1 MKTIYEKVEAGK
13 KMKNNV
19 PKTIFC
25 DLDGTLT
32 KHPTDVGLI
41 QDPNYELEVLPGVK
55 EFLYTIDVN
64 RYHLV
69 ITTGR
74 KESLREP
81 TIKQLQKAGIIYDQL
96 IMGFGGG
103 DRILI
108 NDLKPDREGDTA
120 IAINLKRDIGV
131 KDVEI

>member
-1 MKTIYEKVEAGK
+1 MSS
-13 KMKNNV
+13 

-32 KHPTDVGLI
+32 KHPGSGFSTIL
-41 QDPNYELEVLPGVK
+41 QDPDHRLELLPGVK
-55 EFLYTIDVN
+55 EFLMKIDKE

-74 KESLREP
+74 KESGREA
-81 TIKQLQKAGIIYDQL
+81 TIKQLQKAGILYDQL

-108 NDLKPDREGDTA
+108 NDRKGNSEEDTA
-120 IAINLKRDIGV
+120 FAINVTRNEGV
-131 KDVEI
+131 KDVKI

>member
-1 MKTIYEKVEAGK
+1 MR
-13 KMKNNV
+13 NNA
-19 PKTIFC
+19 PKTIVC

-32 KHPTDVGLI
+32 KHPKDVGLI

-64 RYHLV
+64 SYHLV

-74 KESLREP
+74 KESAKEA
-81 TIKQLQKAGIIYDQL
+81 TIKQLQRAGILYDQL

-108 NDLKPDREGDTA
+108 NDRKVGRTEDTA
-120 IAINLKRDIGV
+120 FAINITRNEGV
-131 KDVEI
+131 KDVKI

>member
-1 MKTIYEKVEAGK
+1 MSS
-13 KMKNNV
+13 

-32 KHPTDVGLI
+32 KHPGPGFSTVL
-41 QDPNYELEVLPGVK
+41 QDPDHRLELLPGVK
-55 EFLYTIDVN
+55 EFLMKIDKE

-74 KESLREP
+74 KESSREA
-81 TIKQLQKAGIIYDQL
+81 TIKQLQKAGILYDQL

-108 NDLKPDREGDTA
+108 NDRKEGSDRDTA
-120 IAINLKRDIGV
+120 SAINVTRNEGVLDI
-131 KDVEI
+131 EI

>member
-1 MKTIYEKVEAGK
+1 MGS
-13 KMKNNV
+13 

-32 KHPTDVGLI
+32 KHPVDATLI
-41 QDPNYELEVLPGVK
+41 QNPEYELEVLLGVK
-55 EFLYTIDVN
+55 ELLNDWDKKG
-64 RYHLV
+64 YHLV

-74 KESLREP
+74 KESAKEA
-81 TIKQLQKAGIIYDQL
+81 TIKQLQRAGILYDQL

-108 NDLKPDREGDTA
+108 NDRKPDGRDTA
-120 IAINLKRDIGV
+120 SAINLDRNVGMGKIEKGIR
-131 KDVEI
+131 

>member
-1 MKTIYEKVEAGK
+1 MES
-13 KMKNNV
+13 

-32 KHPTDVGLI
+32 KHPTDATVI

-55 EFLYTIDVN
+55 ELLNDWDKKG
-64 RYHLV
+64 YHLV

-74 KESLREP
+74 KVSARES
-81 TIKQLQKAGIIYDQL
+81 TVKQLQRAGILYDQL

-108 NDLKPDREGDTA
+108 NDRKVGRTEDTA
-120 IAINLKRDIGV
+120 FAINVTRNEGV
-131 KDVEI
+131 KDVKI

>member
-1 MKTIYEKVEAGK
+1 MNGSK
-13 KMKNNV
+13 

-32 KHPTDVGLI
+32 KHPKDAGLI
-41 QDPNYELEVLPGVK
+41 QDPDYELKVLPGTK
-55 EFLYTIDVN
+55 EMMNDWDKK
-64 RYHLV
+64 RYYIV

-74 KESLREP
+74 IESTREA
-81 TIKQLQKAGIIYDQL
+81 TVKQLQRAGILYDQL

-108 NDLKPDREGDTA
+108 NDRKSGRTEDTA
-120 IAINLKRDIGV
+120 FAINVTRNEGV
-131 KDVEI
+131 KGVKL

>member
-1 MKTIYEKVEAGK
+1 MSS
-13 KMKNNV
+13 

-32 KHPTDVGLI
+32 KHPTDVAKI
-41 QDPNYELEVLPGVK
+41 QNPEYELEVLPGVK
-55 EFLYTIDVN
+55 EFLHKIDVN

-74 KESLREP
+74 KVSAREA
-81 TIKQLQKAGIIYDQL
+81 TVKQLQRAGILYDQL

-108 NDLKPDREGDTA
+108 NDRKMGSDRDTA
-120 IAINLKRDIGV
+120 SAINVTRNGGVSNLKI
-131 KDVEI
+131 

>member
-1 MKTIYEKVEAGK
+1 MSS
-13 KMKNNV
+13 

-32 KHPTDVGLI
+32 KHPGPGFSTIL
-41 QDPNYELEVLPGVK
+41 QDPDHRLELLPGVK
-55 EFLYTIDVN
+55 EFLMKID

-74 KESLREP
+74 KESGREA
-81 TIKQLQKAGIIYDQL
+81 TIKQLQKAGILYDQL

-108 NDLKPDREGDTA
+108 NDRKEGSDRDTA
-120 IAINLKRDIGV
+120 SAINVTRNGGV
-131 KDVEI
+131 LGIEI